1 MLRSFTTFSAAW
13 MDRAVYTRLP
23 WQERQWQHLLQA
35 RAQGRLPHALL
46 FSGPKGV
53 GKEAFA
59 LAFSQSSLC
68 PDRDDQGRPCGVCRH
83 CHLLQSGTHPDFQWV
98 RPEEE
103 SKSGEI
109 KIEAIRELTGNAGL
123 TAQSGGH
130 KVIMVQPAHRMN
142 TAAANSLLKTLEE
155 PSRDTLII
163 LLTDQPSRLLP
174 TIRSRCQQLS
184 FQIPDRQTALG
195 WLADKIRHGKPETLL
210 DLASG
215 APLLALTLDNEEL
228 LAGRQRMLGQFL
240 GLAQKREDPVSLAQS
255 WSGFDHYLLWEWLTG
270 WVIDLIRIKAVPNPP
285 QLFNR
290 DQAQALHN
298 LADKLNSE
306 ILQGYLEQVYE
317 ARSRMDGN
325 LNPQLVLEK
334 LLIEWCACL

>member
-1 MLRSFTTFSAAW
+1 MGS
-13 MDRAVYTRLP
+13 DVYTRLP
-23 WQERQWQHLLQA
+23 WQESQWQHLLQA

-46 FSGPKGV
+46 FSGARGV

-59 LAFSQSSLC
+59 LAFSQSCLC
-68 PDRDDQGRPCGVCRH
+68 PDSDANGRPCGVCRH
-83 CHLLQSGTHPDFQWV
+83 CQLLQSGTHPDFQWV

-109 KIEAIRELTGNAGL
+109 KIEAIRELTGGAGL

-130 KVIMVQPAHRMN
+130 KVILVQPAHRMN

-174 TIRSRCQQLS
+174 TIRSRCQQVA
-184 FQIPDRQTALG
+184 FRIPARQTALD
-195 WLADKIRHGKPETLL
+195 WLADKIRHGEAQTLL

-215 APLLALTLDNEEL
+215 APLLALTLDNAEL
-228 LAGRQRMLGQFL
+228 LEGRRRLLGQFL
-240 GLAQKREDPVSLAQS
+240 SLAQQREDPVSLAQA
-255 WSGFDHYLLWEWLTG
+255 WSSFDHRLLMEWLAG
-270 WVIDLIRIKAVPNPP
+270 WIIDLLRLKTTRTPP
-285 QLFNR
+285 QLFNG
-290 DQAQALHN
+290 DQAQALHS

-306 ILQGYLEQVYE
+306 ALQRYLGLVYE
-317 ARSRMDGN
+317 ARSRIDSN

-334 LLIEWCACL
+334 LLIEWGACH